1 MIILNYTHN
10 DILKERR
17 FFVSNFDI
25 DFNFMV
31 FFDSTVRYGES
42 PWGRGRRGA
51 CIRALTPHWR
61 VCSSPGCYNTPRL
74 RWCAPNSPAV
84 PVRLSNSTP
93 KYTSSLTVLTIF
105 FQKCQDLPVL
115 WFHLI
120 LVGINFRGF
129 NENFSFKDTQVCCQ
143 LSYQY
148 KMLVKF
154 TL

>member
-1 MIILNYTHN
+1 MCQIL
-10 DILKERR
+10 IL
-17 FFVSNFDI
+17 I
-25 DFNFMV
+25 WWV
-31 FFDSTVRYGES
+31 FFDSTVHYGES

-61 VCSSPGCYNTPRL
+61 VYSSPGYYNTPHL

-84 PVRLSNSTP
+84 PVSLSN
-93 KYTSSLTVLTIF
+93 YTTSLIVLTIF
-105 FQKCQDLPVL
+105 FKKCQDLPVL

-129 NENFSFKDTQVCCQ
+129 SFKDMQVCCQ

-148 KMLVKF
+148 KMLVRF

>member
-10 DILKERR
+10 DIKLKERR
-17 FFVSNFDI
+17 FFVSNFDF
-25 DFNFMV
+25 DLMV
-31 FFDSTVRYGES
+31 LFDSTVRYGES
-42 PWGRGRRGA
+42 PWGRGRQGA

-84 PVRLSNSTP
+84 PVSLSN
-93 KYTSSLTVLTIF
+93 YTTSLIVLTIF
-105 FQKCQDLPVL
+105 FKKCQDLLVL

-129 NENFSFKDTQVCCQ
+129 NENFSFKDMQVCCQ

-148 KMLVKF
+148 KMLVRF